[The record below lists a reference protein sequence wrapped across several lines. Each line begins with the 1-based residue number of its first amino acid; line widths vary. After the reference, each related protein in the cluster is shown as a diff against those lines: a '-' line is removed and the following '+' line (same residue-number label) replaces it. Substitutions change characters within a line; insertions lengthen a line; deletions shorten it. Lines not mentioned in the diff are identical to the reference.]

1 MLEFVDGAVRVPSAP
16 GLGVELDLDSLARL
30 AEQYEKCGF
39 DTRDDITPMRAV
51 QAGWD
56 PVIPRW

>member
-1 MLEFVDGAVRVPSAP
+1 MVRWQVPTGP

-51 QAGWD
+51 QPDWD